1 MQALTIAIGP
11 VGVAYFGQSLLSA
24 DLTRT
29 LAGLT
34 PPNRGI
40 DAPGFETHGFGTKD
54 VYSNI
59 HIDLS
64 NGAFGNFK
72 PAYGTLV
79 QHAGG
84 RFQVALSAADFVVNY
99 SWNETWHTRTYSYAS
114 RFPPPPYDKDHAA
127 GPFGYPPHFQSL
139 AVQLVL
145 AFAYDQATKAYDVTV
160 DGVTATPSGVTP
172 NVPAASVIQNEDQQC
187 FSSHVSDAT
196 AGAVASI
203 DFKNPIARLFGS
215 LFKSIPAS
223 GHLTP
228 DIVYDF
234 AVGDSPLTFP
244 GDHGLAVGV
253 TGTVTYKGEAYPG
266 KPPPALAV
274 PPVPTDAN
282 HLRVYVSSYE
292 FDALNWAFFKAGA
305 LTYTLNPDDL
315 PDPDTLKVKTYVSAI
330 PVLKPYQAFAMQAQV
345 TPKQAST
352 TAFQLVW
359 EFTKQAMQVL
369 QQQLPAGEYQ
379 KVLNLDGNN
388 YVAQTDLDAD
398 LAAVGVQDPN
408 YVSIVERATR
418 TMGMA
423 VKHSLEFKLTIQNS
437 APSPPNL
444 VFDLARTDVLENLSL
459 GASGNAQTLKY
470 DFKKVDATATFVS
483 TTIPR
488 FDSHEFGTTIW
499 PIVGEPRY
507 DEELTKIGHGTGVPL
522 PIMQG
527 FHFLFEQAQLSIQ
540 DGYVSVLAQVQFT
553 T

>member
-1 MQALTIAIGP
+1 MQALTIAISP
-11 VGVAYFGQSLLSA
+11 VGVAYFGQSLLAA
-24 DLTRT
+24 DLTGT
-29 LAGLT
+29 LAGLK
-34 PPNRGI
+34 PPDRGM
-40 DAPGFETHGFGTKD
+40 DAPGFDTHGFGWKD
-54 VYSNI
+54 EYSRIRIN
-59 HIDLS
+59 LS
-64 NGAFGNFK
+64 NGGFANFK
-72 PAYGTLV
+72 PAYGSLV
-79 QHAGG
+79 QQAGG
-84 RFQVALSAADFVVNY
+84 RFQVALSAANFDVNY
-99 SWNETWHTRTYSYAS
+99 SWNETWHTKHWSYG
-114 RFPPPPYDKDHAA
+114 RFPPPPYDQDHSA
-127 GPFGYPPHFQSL
+127 GPFGYPPHFASL

-160 DGVTATPSGVTP
+160 AGVTATPSGVTP
-172 NVPAASVIQNEDQQC
+172 NVPAASVIQNEDQSC

-203 DFKNPIARLFGS
+203 DFKSPIANLFGT

-244 GDHGLAVGV
+244 GDQGLAVGV
-253 TGTVTYKGEAYPG
+253 TGTVTYKGEAFAG
-266 KPPPALAV
+266 KPPSALAV

-292 FDALNWAFFKAGA
+292 LDALNWAFFKAGA
-305 LTYTLNPDDL
+305 LTYTLHPDDL

-359 EFTKQAMQVL
+359 EFTKQTMQAL

-379 KVLNLDGNN
+379 KVVNLDGNN
-388 YVAQTDLDAD
+388 YVAQADLDAD
-398 LAAVGVQDPN
+398 LAAVGVTDPN
-408 YVSIVERATR
+408 YVAIVERATR
-418 TMGMA
+418 NMGMV
-423 VKHSLEFKLTIQNS
+423 VKHSLEFTLTIQNG
-437 APSPPNL
+437 APAPPNL
-444 VFDLARTDVLENLSL
+444 VFDLARTDVLQNLSL
-459 GASGNAQTLKY
+459 GTSGNAQTLKY

-488 FDSHEFGTTIW
+488 FDSHDFGTTIW

-540 DGYVSVLAQVQFT
+540 DGYVSILAQVQFKQ
-553 T
+553 